1 MIHIA
6 VVYSISSDNMKTAKN
21 HMEYVLGLTPH
32 QFDLLEFLRTQLKDG
47 KDVSRKELHQILKI
61 DSATIA
67 RNLSKLIDL
76 DLITREYALS
86 ESAPPHYRYK
96 TYQSAYYTEY
106 VERVVKEMVSRI
118 ETYLVYAEEK
128 YDS

>member
-1 MIHIA
+1 
-6 VVYSISSDNMKTAKN
+6 MKTAKN

-67 RNLSKLIDL
+67 RNLSKLIEL
-76 DLITREYALS
+76 KLITREYALS

-96 TYQSAYYTEY
+96 TYHSEYYQEY
-106 VERVVKEMVSRI
+106 VQRVTSEMLSLI
-118 ETYLVYAEEK
+118 ESYLNFTEEQH
-128 YDS
+128 DF

>member
-1 MIHIA
+1 
-6 VVYSISSDNMKTAKN
+6 MKTAKN

-67 RNLSKLIDL
+67 RNLSKLIEL
-76 DLITREYALS
+76 KLITREYALS

-96 TYQSAYYTEY
+96 TYPSEYYQEY
-106 VERVVKEMVSRI
+106 VQRVTSEMLSLI
-118 ETYLVYAEEK
+118 ETYLNFTEEQH
-128 YDS
+128 DF

>member
-32 QFDLLEFLRTQLKDG
+32 QFDLLEFLWTQLKDG

-67 RNLSKLIDL
+67 RNLSKLIGKDL
-76 DLITREYALS
+76 NSWIR
-86 ESAPPHYRYK
+86 
-96 TYQSAYYTEY
+96 
-106 VERVVKEMVSRI
+106 
-118 ETYLVYAEEK
+118 
-128 YDS
+128 